1 MKPANAFLKVSL
13 DRLEFDL
20 YVSNS
25 NLTLGCIILSVFVD
39 YIDCINIIRK
49 SQIETSRKKGEGR
62 VEFALPEY
70 MVDLCSV
77 EHIKPFSYYL
87 NRDSWIIHSDR
98 VEKAFL
104 NKKGVYCF
112 WWSGS
117 RESLVNDQNVLNH
130 AGHRY
135 SIDEDRTF
143 GHTMI
148 PLYVGMTA
156 KAAQRNG
163 GRLTGRLI
171 DRLTRFPKVFQEYK
185 RGDRFELCKRKTGTC
200 GNFDLFNFPERI
212 RAALAIER
220 NAPNLTLEEAE
231 VWLIHHPRLITR
243 FAEEYKDIFYNNYSI
258 AFVPFTD
265 DVEMFYA
272 EALAIGYLRPWLN
285 HS

>member
-1 MKPANAFLKVSL
+1 M
-13 DRLEFDL
+13 EF
-20 YVSNS
+20 
-25 NLTLGCIILSVFVD
+25 T
-39 YIDCINIIRK
+39 
-49 SQIETSRKKGEGR
+49 
-62 VEFALPEY
+62 LPEY
-70 MVDLCSV
+70 IVDLCSV
-77 EHIKPFSYYL
+77 EHMKPFSYYV
-87 NRDSWIIHSDR
+87 NRNSWAIHTDR

-117 RESLVNDQNVLNH
+117 LDALVNDQNVLSY
-130 AGHRY
+130 AECRY
-135 SIDEDRTF
+135 SVNEDKAF
-143 GHTMI
+143 DHSMI

-163 GRLTGRLI
+163 SGLTGRLI

-185 RGDRFELCKRKTGTC
+185 RGHRFELCKKKTGTC

-212 RAALAIER
+212 RTALASER
-220 NAPNLTLEEAE
+220 NSPNLTLEEAE
-231 VWLIHHPRLITR
+231 VFLIQHPRVIMR
-243 FAEEYKDIFYNNYSI
+243 FAEEYKDLFYNNYSI
-258 AFVPFTD
+258 AFVPFAD